1 MEELSVELS
10 WKKWRELATPV
21 EIFSGFS
28 CEEVAGIGEQKE
40 QRGL

>member
-1 MEELSVELS
+1 VGVGNTAE
-10 WKKWRELATPV
+10 K
-21 EIFSGFS
+21 FGGFS